1 MQLPVLHPS
10 RSTPLP
16 LPGGPIRE
24 LRDTHGRAVRDLR
37 ISVTDRCNFRCVYCM
52 EPDVRFKRKIELLT
66 DTEIV
71 RTVRVA
77 RSLGVRRVRL
87 TGGEPSVH
95 PTLDSLIRDIWA
107 VGLEDLSMTSNGSV
121 LEEAELAQLHDAG
134 LQRLTVSLDSLKT
147 DRFRALTRS
156 TATPARVLETVES
169 AKRVGL
175 EPVRINAVIVRGFN
189 DDEIPG
195 LAALAREY
203 DADVRLI
210 EYMPL
215 DSARKW
221 EMDKVVPAD
230 EIITRVNAVFP
241 IESAGRERTSS
252 PSTGFRFVDGAA
264 GRFGVIASVTRPFC
278 NACSR
283 LRVTADGMVMPCL
296 FSTDEYDL
304 RAVLR
309 DEHTTDDDIA
319 GFLAAATLR
328 KQAGHG
334 IHDDGYRQPERP
346 MSAIG
351 G

>member
-1 MQLPVLHPS
+1 MHLPVLPTS
-10 RSTPLP
+10 RSTPLSHP
-16 LPGGPIRE
+16 AGPIHE
-24 LRDTHGRAVRDLR
+24 LHDAHGRVIRDLR
-37 ISVTDRCNFRCVYCM
+37 ISITDRCNFRCVYCM

-66 DTEIV
+66 DSEIV

-87 TGGEPSVH
+87 TGGEPSIH
-95 PTLDSLIRDIWA
+95 PTLDALIRDIWA
-107 VGLEDLSMTSNGSV
+107 VGLDDLSMTSNGSV
-121 LEEAELAQLHDAG
+121 LNEGELAQLKDAG
-134 LQRLTVSLDSLKT
+134 LQRLTVSLDSLRT

-156 TATPARVLETVES
+156 AATPARVLETVEA

-189 DDEIPG
+189 DDEIAD
-195 LAALAREY
+195 LAALARVY

-215 DSARKW
+215 DSGRQW
-221 EMDKVVPAD
+221 EMSKVVPID
-230 EIITRVNAVFP
+230 EIVDRVHAVFP
-241 IESAGRERTSS
+241 IEAAGRERTSS
-252 PSTGFRFVDGAA
+252 PATGFRFADGGP

-278 NACSR
+278 GACSR
-283 LRVTADGMVMPCL
+283 LRITADGMVMPCL

-309 DEHTTDDDIA
+309 DDRSTDGDIA

-334 IHDDGYRQPERP
+334 IHDEGYRQPDRP